1 MRTANAMGP
10 ARSPT
15 VLLTPSPFSANVEA
29 HWLTDCSHAP
39 AQTIIS
45 IRIQKILLEKSALMV
60 SPVSFSGVRGA
71 MGTFANTN
79 VFKRG
84 ITAHIRA
91 IAFQLPMPKILK
103 YMVEHKTTPTW
114 PQQ

>member
-71 MGTFANTN
+71 MG
-79 VFKRG
+79 KRE